1 MPFTISHALAVLPG
15 LRQDGRGTPRGR
27 GPLVAAALVAGS
39 FAPDVPYFA
48 DSLVS
53 GVYGY
58 GTFTHA
64 PLGLVTADPLIA
76 AALAGGWVLLREP
89 VVALL
94 PGRWRHRAWV
104 LTGCGDRRRPTVRSA
119 AAFWVSAAAGAVTH
133 VVWDAFTHHD
143 RWGVRLLPVLDQQVH
158 GTPLHKYAQYG
169 TSAVALVLLARYA
182 IRALRAVP
190 EPHTPEPHTAPD
202 RAGEQG
208 SRLPRL
214 SRRARAIALAAL
226 GTTTA
231 AAAAVRAGQWYQATG
246 DAAGIIPS
254 ALFGAGAGLALAA
267 AVHAG
272 AVRLAHRTGD
282 RTAQCAADS
291 QSVPTPTDT
300 SSGARR
306 G

>member
-1 MPFTISHALAVLPG
+1 MPFTLSHALAVVPG
-15 LRQDGRGTPRGR
+15 LRRDRHGTPRGR

-48 DSLVS
+48 ESLVS

-64 PLGLVTADPLIA
+64 PLGLVTGDPLIA

-89 VVALL
+89 LVALL
-94 PGRWRHRAWV
+94 PERSRDRVAAI
-104 LTGCGDRRRPTVRSA
+104 TGCGDRRRPTLRSA
-119 AAFWVSAAAGAVTH
+119 AAFWASAAAGAATH

-143 RWGVRLLPVLDQQVH
+143 RWGVRLLPVLDRQLH

-169 TSAVALVLLARYA
+169 SSAVALAVLAGYA
-182 IRALRAVP
+182 VRALRAVP
-190 EPHTPEPHTAPD
+190 EPDADWDSAENRGRPL
-202 RAGEQG
+202 
-208 SRLPRL
+208 SRVPRL
-214 SRRARAIALAAL
+214 SPRARAVALTAIGA
-226 GTTTA
+226 TTV
-231 AAAAVRAGQWYQATG
+231 AAAAVRAGQWYRATG

-254 ALFGAGAGLALAA
+254 GLFGAGAGLALAA
-267 AVHAG
+267 TACAG
-272 AVRLAHRTGD
+272 AVRLAYRTGEG
-282 RTAQCAADS
+282 TAQCAADS
-291 QSVPTPTDT
+291 QSVPTPTET

>member
-1 MPFTISHALAVLPG
+1 MPFTLSHALAVLPG
-15 LRQDGRGTPRGR
+15 LRRDRHGTPRGR

-48 DSLVS
+48 ESLVS

-89 VVALL
+89 LVALL
-94 PGRWRHRAWV
+94 PERSRDRVAV
-104 LTGCGDRRRPTVRSA
+104 LTGCGDRRRPTLRSA
-119 AAFWVSAAAGAVTH
+119 AAFWASAAAGAVTH

-143 RWGVRLLPVLDQQVH
+143 RWGVRLLPVLDRQLH

-169 TSAVALVLLARYA
+169 SSAVALVALAGYGV
-182 IRALRAVP
+182 RALRAVP
-190 EPHTPEPHTAPD
+190 GPD
-202 RAGEQG
+202 SAENRR
-208 SRLPRL
+208 SRLSAVPRL
-214 SRRARAIALAAL
+214 SGRARTVALTAIGA
-226 GTTTA
+226 TTV
-231 AAAAVRAGQWYQATG
+231 AAAAVRAGQWYRATG

-254 ALFGAGAGLALAA
+254 GLFGAGAGLALAA
-267 AVHAG
+267 TACAG
-272 AVRLAHRTGD
+272 AVRLAHRTGGGA
-282 RTAQCAADS
+282 AQCAADS
-291 QSVPTPTDT
+291 QSVPTPTET